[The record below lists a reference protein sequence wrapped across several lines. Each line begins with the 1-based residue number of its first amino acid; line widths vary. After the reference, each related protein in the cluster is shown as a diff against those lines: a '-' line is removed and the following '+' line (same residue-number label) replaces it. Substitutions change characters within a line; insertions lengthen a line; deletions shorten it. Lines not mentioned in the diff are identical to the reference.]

1 MQDIQ
6 KITDAWGN
14 WFAVNHNTACDFTA
28 STNYS
33 AQSLLDSYHE
43 NQVVATLQALNYD
56 TNGSVVNGADYA
68 YELWYDNGTDLQQSE
83 QFIETKTTQQA
94 FTWSL
99 TEALEVGVTLSEEVG
114 VPTVAKTSATVSVK
128 LNLSSTQTTS
138 TSNTQTWQVN
148 TPVQVPAQKS
158 VKADMVINT
167 ASYQVNYTAETLLSG
182 YVAVWCRD
190 QVDGH
195 YLWFY
200 PIGWV
205 FTDVINNKLADA
217 SGYTL
222 GSGGVIATARGTFTG
237 GQGLSVGVVT
247 KQYPLRS
254 TTAPKDFKPVVTHSI
269 PSPAPIAGLA
279 AAAKAA
285 RR

>member
-1 MQDIQ
+1 VD
-6 KITDAWGN
+6 
-14 WFAVNHNTACDFTA
+14 HNTACDFTA
-28 STNYS
+28 GTNYS
-33 AQSLLDSYHE
+33 AQSLLDSYHQY
-43 NQVVATLQALNYD
+43 QVAATLQALNYD
-56 TNGSVVNGADYA
+56 ANGSVVNGADYA

-99 TEALEVGVTLSEEVG
+99 TEALEIGVTLSEEVG

-128 LNLSSTQTTS
+128 VNLSSTQTTS

-158 VKADMVINT
+158 LKADMVINT
-167 ASYQVNYTAETLLSG
+167 AQYQVNYTAETLLAG
-182 YVAVWCRD
+182 WCRD

-200 PIGWV
+200 PIGSV
-205 FTDVINNKLADA
+205 FTDVINSKLADA

-222 GSGGVIATARGTFTG
+222 APGGVIATARGTFTG
-237 GQGLSVGVVT
+237 GQGS
-247 KQYPLRS
+247 
-254 TTAPKDFKPVVTHSI
+254 AW
-269 PSPAPIAGLA
+269 AW
-279 AAAKAA
+279 
-285 RR
+285 